1 MANERGSDCV
11 DVNECLRPD
20 VCPDGLCINT
30 VGSFRCQYCDT
41 GFRMNR
47 RGQCEDIDECLVPT
61 TCPYDRCVNNP
72 GSFACVPC
80 PDGYKGSNGRCF
92 DIDECQKTLRCVPT
106 VTVPIW
112 RDRTCARV
120 GQDLNQPLTANSAL

>member
-1 MANERGSDCV
+1 
-11 DVNECLRPD
+11 VNECLRPD

-92 DIDECQKTLRCVPT
+92 DIDECQEDTSLCANG
-106 VTVPIW
+106 
-112 RDRTCARV
+112 DCSNLEGSYMCTCRA
-120 GQDLNQPLTANSAL
+120 GFESTSDSKQCIGN